1 MKFLMEGFMD
11 VIAAY
16 RSGHENAIA
25 SMGTALT
32 PEHVTHLKQITKKV
46 VLTYDGDDAGQNA
59 IAKSLD
65 LLKDFVVEIVRIPNK
80 MDPDEFVQRHSPKRL
95 QIC

>member
-1 MKFLMEGFMD
+1 MNFITLTKPSLLSPKLMKFLMEGFMD

-32 PEHVTHLKQITKKV
+32 PEHVTHLKQITKKW
-46 VLTYDGDDAGQNA
+46 
-59 IAKSLD
+59 
-65 LLKDFVVEIVRIPNK
+65 F
-80 MDPDEFVQRHSPKRL
+80 
-95 QIC
+95 

>member
-1 MKFLMEGFMD
+1 M
-11 VIAAY
+11 
-16 RSGHENAIA
+16 
-25 SMGTALT
+25 
-32 PEHVTHLKQITKKV
+32 